1 MRRRVYEFKKS
12 LNVGELGEDIVENY
26 LLKLPNVVRVESV
39 KDIKKY
45 QEDDIDFIVH
55 FKNGK
60 KSSIEVKCDSY
71 KSGNLY
77 YETKSCAEYNTVG
90 CLEKTK
96 ADYIFYY
103 FLNLKILYIFK
114 TNEFRDWVRDEIKKH
129 YINPEISRLTPKKV
143 YNKSFNQTDTYTSLG
158 YTIPLNY
165 IEDRLYNTKVYK
177 KYYNI

>member
-1 MRRRVYEFKKS
+1 MRKRVYEFKKS
-12 LNVGELGEDIVENY
+12 LNIGELGEDIVESY
-26 LLKLPNVVRVESV
+26 LLKLPSVSRVESV
-39 KDIKKY
+39 KNIKKY

-55 FKNGK
+55 LKNGK
-60 KSSIEVKCDSY
+60 KYSIEVKCDSY
-71 KSGNLY
+71 NSGNLY

-114 TNEFRDWVRDEIKKH
+114 TNKFRNWVRDEIKKH
-129 YINPEISRLTPKKV
+129 SINPQNSKLTPKKV
-143 YNKSFNQTDTYTSLG
+143 YNKSFNQIDTYTSLG
-158 YTIPLNY
+158 YTIPLKY
-165 IEDRLYNTKVYK
+165 IEYTLCNAKVYK